1 MIVNYQVDETGRFQN
16 VTTFPLDES
25 APKLELAD
33 DFNVQKI
40 HDYILQYGELV
51 YDPLPK
57 PEVEPESNPYVTWDD
72 LAAVFHEGVNS
83 I

>member
-16 VTTFPLDES
+16 VTTFPFDES

-57 PEVEPESNPYVTWDD
+57 PGVEPESNPYVTWDD